1 MKLRRFFAMTAV
13 LLVQALAAAAMAQPA
28 DRAEA
33 VKLAADLTA
42 QLAANPRDLAL
53 GRQLVLLHL
62 VALDNPAEAAKYV
75 GEGLEP
81 ELAKYVPAAAKPVAE
96 APELACQEMGRWY
109 LRLAG
114 DAYPWARWGM
124 YKRARAYAARY
135 LELHPVFDKAREDA
149 LRDLKGIDDT
159 LLKLCAD
166 DATVPD
172 SNRLALNQWCDL
184 LRLVDVA
191 KDAAGANAGRNW
203 IPRGAALLGLDPAH
217 GPERVTTPVSV
228 LGGYELE
235 VRFLWGNG
243 DGHIGVFL
251 PAGLGATT
259 LKLGAKRS
267 GLDKVNNE
275 GLDTN
280 RTAFTLQL
288 VPNRTYSVGVQTVL
302 KDDQAT
308 ITAVVDGRPVV
319 RWQGPQFALTPGW
332 NMKRDQPGLAIV
344 AGTVNFLVF
353 RVRPLSGHA
362 FVSRPLADPSV
373 LAPKPAPGPSAVPP
387 RKPSATKPAAAP
399 AKP

>member
-1 MKLRRFFAMTAV
+1 MAPTRFPSAAAG
-13 LLVQALAAAAMAQPA
+13 LLVLALTGAAMAQVA
-28 DRAEA
+28 DRSQAE
-33 VKLAADLTA
+33 KLAADLA
-42 QLAANPRDLAL
+42 VQLAAHRGNLAL

-62 VALDNPAEAAKYV
+62 VALDDPAGAAKYV

-81 ELAKYVPAAAKPVAE
+81 ELAKYVPAAAKPVAQ
-96 APELACQEMGRWY
+96 APELACEEMSRWY

-114 DAYPWARWGM
+114 EAYPWARWGM

-135 LELHPVFDKAREDA
+135 LELHPALDKPREDA
-149 LRDLKGIDDT
+149 LRDLKRIDDT

-172 SNRLALNQWCDL
+172 CNRLALNQWCDL

-191 KDAAGANAGRNW
+191 KDAAGANASHTW
-203 IPRGAALLGLDPAH
+203 IPRGASLLGLDPSH

-235 VRFLWGNG
+235 VRFLWRNG
-243 DGHIGVFL
+243 DGHVGVFL

-259 LKLGAKRS
+259 LKIGAKRS

-280 RTAFTLQL
+280 RTAFPFQL
-288 VPNRTYSVGVQTVL
+288 VPNRTYSLGVQTVL
-302 KDDQAT
+302 KDDQAA
-308 ITAVVDGRPVV
+308 ITAVLDARPVV

-332 NMKRDQPGLAIV
+332 NMKKDQPGLAV
-344 AGTVNFLVF
+344 CAGTVNFLSF

-362 FVSRPLADPSV
+362 FVARPLADPSV

-387 RKPSATKPAAAP
+387 RKPPAAPP
-399 AKP
+399 A

>member
-1 MKLRRFFAMTAV
+1 MKLRPFPAMTAV
-13 LLVQALAAAAMAQPA
+13 LLVQALTAAAMAQPA

-33 VKLAADLTA
+33 EKRAADLTA

-53 GRQLVLLHL
+53 GRQLVLLNL
-62 VALDNPAEAAKYV
+62 VALDNPAEAAKHV

-96 APELACQEMGRWY
+96 APELACQEMSRWY

-114 DAYPWARWGM
+114 EAYPWARWAM

-135 LELHPVFDKAREDA
+135 LELHPAIDKPREDA
-149 LRDLKGIDDT
+149 VRDLKRLDDT

-172 SNRLALNQWCDL
+172 CNRLAPNQWCDL
-184 LRLVDVA
+184 LRLVEPA
-191 KDAAGANAGRNW
+191 KDAAGANVGNNW
-203 IPRGAALLGLDPAH
+203 IPRGANLAGLDPSH
-217 GPERVTTPVSV
+217 GPERLTIPVCV

-235 VRFLWGNG
+235 VRFLWING
-243 DGHIGVFL
+243 DGHVGVFL
-251 PAGLGATT
+251 PAGVGATT

-280 RTAFTLQL
+280 RTAFPLQL
-288 VPNRTYSVGVQTVL
+288 VPKRAYSLAVQTVL
-302 KDDQAT
+302 KDDQAS
-308 ITAVVDGRPVV
+308 ITAVLDARPVV

-332 NMKRDQPGLAIV
+332 NMKKDQPGLAIYG
-344 AGTVNFLVF
+344 GTVNFLSV
-353 RVRPLSGHA
+353 RLRPLSGHA
-362 FVSRPLADPSV
+362 FVSRPLADPSA
-373 LAPKPAPGPSAVPP
+373 LAPKPATGPSAVPP
-387 RKPSATKPAAAP
+387 RKPSASKPAPAP